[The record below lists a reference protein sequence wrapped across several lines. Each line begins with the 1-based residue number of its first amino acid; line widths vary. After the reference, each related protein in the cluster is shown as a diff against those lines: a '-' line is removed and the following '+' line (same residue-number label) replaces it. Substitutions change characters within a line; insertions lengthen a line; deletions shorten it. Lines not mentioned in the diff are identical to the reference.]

1 MSWDRRTFLGLLA
14 GAPGIA
20 VGVASGTAVAQEGPP
35 PAPSAP
41 SAPLAAAPGD
51 PAAAAARR
59 LLGSHAGQFA
69 FTPLTP
75 DAEGR
80 DRYVVSGRA
89 GRVTI
94 AGTTPAT
101 QLTGLRQYLKQAGLA
116 QFTWAGSRTGLPA
129 QVPAPQGGRLE
140 GRADTPHRFVLN
152 DTNDGYT
159 GPYHDWA
166 YWEREID
173 LLALHGFNEVLV
185 YAGAEAVYQR
195 LFQRYGYRDDEVR
208 AWIPGPAHQPWWL
221 LQNLSSFPAPVTARL
236 IEQRAAL
243 GARIVGRLRELG
255 MKPVLPGY
263 FGTVPTGFAD
273 RNPGARTVPQGTWMG
288 FARPDWLDPRSGL
301 FAEVAAAFYDIQEEL
316 YGRGTLYKMDL
327 LHEGGRAGDV
337 PVGDATRA
345 VQRALRTA
353 RPDAVWVILGWQKN
367 PPKEIV
373 AAADR
378 DAMLVVDGLSD
389 RFPEVNDRESDWQGT
404 PYAFGSIWNF
414 GGHTALGANTRD
426 WVDLYPRWRDRPG
439 SRLSGIALMP
449 EAADNNPAAFELF
462 SELPWTQ
469 GPVDLTSWFREY
481 ARVRYGGS
489 DAHAE
494 AAWDIL
500 RKTVYGTRREDRWS
514 EPADGLFGARPAL
527 DAVSAGKWSPN
538 ALRYPAASFEPALG
552 ELLAVRAEL
561 RDSATYRRDLLDV
574 ARQALANRSRTLLP
588 RLAAAYA
595 AKDQGEFA
603 RLGRRWIAL
612 IDLLEQLVATDGDHL
627 LGRWIEEA
635 RAWGGSAQEK
645 GQLQYDALSLLT
657 TWGTRQGAD
666 AGLRDY
672 ANREW
677 AGLVGGLYRLRW
689 STYIDELSAALKE
702 GRKPAAVDWFALEDR
717 WTRSP
722 GTLATRPR
730 GQVHEVA
737 EEVARALARAD

>member
-1 MSWDRRTFLGLLA
+1 MPWDRRTFLGLLA

-20 VGVASGTAVAQEGPP
+20 AVAGSGTAAAQVSARRTPLAP
-35 PAPSAP
+35 PAPS
-41 SAPLAAAPGD
+41 D

-59 LLGSHAGQFA
+59 LLGSHADQFL
-69 FTPLTP
+69 FTSLAP
-75 DAEGR
+75 DTEGR
-80 DRYVVSGRA
+80 DRFAVSGRA
-89 GRVTI
+89 GRITI

-101 QLTGLRQYLKQAGLA
+101 QLAGLRRYLKQAGLA
-116 QFTWAGSRTGLPA
+116 QFTWAGSRAGLPER
-129 QVPAPQGGRLE
+129 VPAPEGGRIE

-185 YAGAEAVYQR
+185 YAGADAVYQR
-195 LFQRYGYRDDEVR
+195 LFRQFGYSDEEVR

-221 LQNLSSFPAPVTARL
+221 LQNLSSFPEPVTAGL
-236 IEQRAAL
+236 VEQRAAL

-255 MKPVLPGY
+255 MSPVLPGY
-263 FGTVPTGFAD
+263 FGTVPAGFAD
-273 RNPGARTVPQGTWMG
+273 RNPGAKTVPQGKWMG
-288 FARPDWLDPRSGL
+288 FARPDWLDPRTGL

-316 YGRGTLYKMDL
+316 FGRGTLYKMDL
-327 LHEGGRAGDV
+327 LHEGGSAGNV
-337 PVGDATRA
+337 PVGEATRG
-345 VQRALRTA
+345 VQRALRAA

-367 PPKEIV
+367 PPKEVI

-378 DAMLVVDGLSD
+378 EAMLVVDGLSD
-389 RFPEVNDRESDWQGT
+389 RFPEVNDRESDWQDT

-426 WVDLYPRWRDRPG
+426 WVDLYPRWRDRSG

-462 SELPWTQ
+462 AELPWTE
-469 GPVDLTSWFREY
+469 GPVDLKSWFRDY

-500 RKTVYGTRREDRWS
+500 RTTVYGTRRDDRWS

-527 DAVSAGKWSPN
+527 DAVSAGKWSPK
-538 ALRYPAASFEPALG
+538 ALRYEAASFEPALD
-552 ELLAVRAEL
+552 ELLAVRADL
-561 RDSATYRRDLLDV
+561 RVSPTYRRDLLDV

-588 RLAAAYA
+588 RLAAAYKA
-595 AKDQGEFA
+595 ENQAEFA

-612 IDLLEQLVATDGDHL
+612 IDLLEELVATDENHL
-627 LGRWIEEA
+627 LGRWVESA
-635 RAWGGSAQEK
+635 RAWGGSAREK
-645 GQLQYDALSLLT
+645 SQLQYDALSLLT
-657 TWGTRQGAD
+657 TWGTRQGTD

-677 AGLVGGLYRLRW
+677 SGLVGGLYRLRW

-702 GRKPAAVDWFALEDR
+702 RRKPVAVDWFALEDR
-717 WTRSP
+717 WTRNP
-722 GTLATRPR
+722 GTLATQPR